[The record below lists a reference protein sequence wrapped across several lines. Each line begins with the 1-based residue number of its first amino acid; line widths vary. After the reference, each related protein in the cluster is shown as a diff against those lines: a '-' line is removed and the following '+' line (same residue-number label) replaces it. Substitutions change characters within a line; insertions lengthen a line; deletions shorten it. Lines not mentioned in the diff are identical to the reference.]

1 VSALNNGRS
10 IIVYHGHGTT
20 HSLAFWSGL
29 SENFTATQLNELTN
43 HDMHPVVLSASCLT
57 LDMGSGWRSIGE
69 HFVMRETGAVAFAG
83 ALEMTTI
90 PYNARRIRRFMA
102 GVRSEDLPS
111 IGEALMYSNLGL
123 TEYIGHGDHRTEALG
138 FLGYHWV
145 GDPSLYAGPNP
156 DPGGEPPPADNGES
170 CSADDACSSGHCV
183 NDVCCESAC
192 AAVCMACNV
201 SGQEDQCIEDPLAD
215 TRCSDDDP
223 CTVDA
228 CVPG

>member
-1 VSALNNGRS
+1 
-10 IIVYHGHGTT
+10 
-20 HSLAFWSGL
+20 
-29 SENFTATQLNELTN
+29 
-43 HDMHPVVLSASCLT
+43 
-57 LDMGSGWRSIGE
+57 
-69 HFVMRETGAVAFAG
+69 
-83 ALEMTTI
+83 
-90 PYNARRIRRFMA
+90 MA

-183 NDVCCESAC
+183 DGVYCDSAC
-192 AAVCMACNV
+192 SGACMVCDEPDNL
-201 SGQEDQCIEDPLAD
+201 GRCIYNPELDPLCKD
-215 TRCSDDDP
+215 NDP
-223 CTVDA
+223 CFI
-228 CVPG
+228 GQF